1 MMAKL
6 FPSIYTWQTKTKGY
20 FLILSSLLLICL
32 QSWST
37 NPSIHERLLLEYQ
50 QPARNW
56 WEALPLGNG
65 FIGAMVYGG
74 TLHERIDLN
83 ETTFWSGSPYNNDAP
98 RAKDSL
104 QCVRELIRH
113 GKEEQAE
120 GVINRNFFTGKNGMR
135 FLPLGSLLIDMS
147 TEGQGNKRQLK
158 ASAKLSGDNSYHRSL
173 SLEQAVNTTTFVQDG
188 VKIKR
193 TVFTSFA
200 QRFMAVHLQASR
212 KGALHF
218 SVSLSSILNHKV
230 EAQRQQLSMVCQGE
244 EQEGVKAGLH
254 AVCKVAVKT
263 DGKTM
268 SQDDRL
274 SITHATSVTIYL
286 TAATNFVNYHDISG
300 DAEEKA
306 QQALEQALAGDYA
319 RQLRAHL
326 AVYQPLF
333 NTVGLSINAAKPQD
347 KTIPTDALLKQYPQQ
362 QDTRLVTLMF
372 QYGRYLLLSSSRP
385 GGQAANLQG
394 IWNKERFAPW
404 DSKYTININTEMNYW
419 PAEVTNLTSTLPPL
433 FSLIHDLSQTGA
445 QTAQTMYGCRG
456 FVAHHNTDIWRVAGP
471 IDGAYWGMFP
481 CGGAWLTTHLW
492 QHYLFTGDKS
502 FLRQWYPVLRSAARF
517 LMDYGQIVPTDSLY
531 QFNSQ
536 LSTFNSGS
544 TSLDSCSISF
554 NTHHSTFNIHKAFL
568 LSPSVSPEHGP
579 MGKRTS
585 VTAGCTMDNQI
596 AFDALSSAIRA
607 SEILGTDTTF
617 RHEAQE
623 KLALLPPMQVGRYG
637 QLQEWLQDGDN
648 PKDEHRHISHLYG
661 LYPSNQ
667 ISPFSHPELFSA
679 AHTTL
684 LQRGDM
690 ATGWSLGWK
699 INFWAR
705 MLDGDHALQIIN
717 NLLHL
722 LPCDSLQ
729 RQYPNGRV
737 YPNLFDAHPPF
748 QIDGNFGFTAGIAE
762 MLVQSHDG
770 AVHLLP
776 ALPAAWHEGN
786 VKGIRTRGGFVVSE
800 QWSDGKL
807 KQATI
812 TSTIGGVLRLRS
824 YQPLKGQGLREA
836 KGACPN
842 ALFAPAVVRKPLIHT
857 QKLQDVK
864 IPRVYEYDID
874 TQPGKSYA
882 VFGIR

>member
-1 MMAKL
+1 MV
-6 FPSIYTWQTKTKGY
+6 
-20 FLILSSLLLICL
+20 ILCSLLLINL
-32 QSWST
+32 PSWGRNAMS
-37 NPSIHERLLLEYQ
+37 HDRLCLEYQ

-74 TLHERIDLN
+74 TTHERIDLN

-104 QCVRELIRH
+104 QWVRELIRH
-113 GKEEQAE
+113 GKEDQAE

-135 FLPLGSLLIDMS
+135 FLPLGSLLIDMP
-147 TEGQGNKRQLK
+147 TDAQAAKRQH
-158 ASAKLSGDNSYHRSL
+158 AETAKQTGSNNYHRSL
-173 SLEQAVNTTTFVQDG
+173 SLNEAVNTTTFYQDG
-188 VKIKR
+188 VKIER
-193 TVFTSFA
+193 TAFTSFSG
-200 QRFMAVHLQASR
+200 RFMAVHLQASR
-212 KGALHF
+212 KGALQF
-218 SVSLSSILNHKV
+218 RVSLSSILNHQVK
-230 EAQRQQLSMVCQGE
+230 AQNRQLTMVCQGE
-244 EQEGVKAGLH
+244 DQEGVKAGLH
-254 AVCKVAVKT
+254 AVTKVAVKS
-263 DGKTM
+263 DGKTVC
-268 SQDDRL
+268 QDNRL
-274 SITHATSVTIYL
+274 YISGATSATIYL
-286 TAATNFVNYHDISG
+286 TAATNFVNYQNISG
-300 DAEEKA
+300 DAEGMA
-306 QQALEQALAGDYA
+306 QKALEQALADDYA
-319 RQLRAHL
+319 WQLRAHL

-347 KTIPTDALLKQYPQQ
+347 KTIPTDVLLKQYPQQ
-362 QDTRLVTLMF
+362 QDARLVTLMF

-394 IWNKERFAPW
+394 IWNKERNAPW

-419 PAEVTNLTSTLPPL
+419 PAEVSNLTSTLPPL
-433 FSLIHDLSQTGA
+433 FSLISDLSQTGA
-445 QTAQTMYGCRG
+445 RTAQTMYGCRG

-492 QHYLFTGDKS
+492 QHYLFTGDKT

-531 QFNSQ
+531 QFNTQ
-536 LSTFNSGS
+536 LSTFNPGS
-544 TSLDSCSISF
+544 ASFDSCSTSF
-554 NTHHSTFNIHKAFL
+554 NTHHSTFNIRKVFL

-596 AFDALSSAIRA
+596 TFDALSSAIRA
-607 SEILGTDTTF
+607 SEILDVDTAF
-617 RHEAQE
+617 RHEAQQ

-661 LYPSNQ
+661 LYPSNH

-705 MLDGDHALQIIN
+705 MLDGNHALHIIN
-717 NLLHL
+717 NMLHL

-748 QIDGNFGFTAGIAE
+748 QIDGNFGFTAGVAE

-776 ALPAAWHEGN
+776 ALPAAWHEGS
-786 VKGIRTRGGFVVSE
+786 VTGLRARGGFVVSE

-842 ALFAPAVVRKPLIHT
+842 ALFAPAVVRKPLVHT
-857 QKLQDVK
+857 QKLQEVK

-874 TQPGKSYA
+874 TQPGNAYT

>member
-1 MMAKL
+1 MV
-6 FPSIYTWQTKTKGY
+6 
-20 FLILSSLLLICL
+20 ILCSLLFISL
-32 QSWST
+32 QSWSRNT
-37 NPSIHERLLLEYQ
+37 GTHDRLCLEYQ
-50 QPARNW
+50 QPANNW

-65 FIGAMVYGG
+65 FIGAMAYGG
-74 TLHERIDLN
+74 TTHERIDLN

-98 RAKDSL
+98 HAKDSL
-104 QCVRELIRH
+104 QWVRELIRH
-113 GKEEQAE
+113 GNEEQAE

-135 FLPLGSLLIDMS
+135 FLPLGSLFIDMPS
-147 TEGQGNKRQLK
+147 VGQTAERRQAK
-158 ASAKLSGDNSYHRSL
+158 SAKHTGRSNYHRSL
-173 SLEQAVNTTTFVQDG
+173 SLNEAVTTTTFFHDG
-188 VKIKR
+188 VKIER
-193 TVFTSFA
+193 TAFTSFA
-200 QRFMAVHLQASR
+200 GRFMAVHLQASR
-212 KGALHF
+212 KGALQF
-218 SVSLSSILNHKV
+218 RVSLSSILNHQVK
-230 EAQRQQLSMVCQGE
+230 AQNRQLTMVCQGE
-244 EQEGVKAGLH
+244 DQEGVKAGLH
-254 AVCKVAVKT
+254 AVTKVAVKS
-263 DGKTM
+263 DGKTVC
-268 SQDDRL
+268 QDNRL
-274 SITHATSVTIYL
+274 CISGATSATVYL

-300 DAEEKA
+300 DAEGMA
-306 QQALEQALAGDYA
+306 QKALEQALAGDYV
-319 RQLRAHL
+319 RQLRAHI
-326 AVYQPLF
+326 AACQPLF
-333 NTVGLSINAAKPQD
+333 NTVDLSINPAKPQENVL
-347 KTIPTDALLKQYPQQ
+347 PTDILLKQYPQQ
-362 QDTRLVTLMF
+362 QDARLVTLMF

-433 FSLIHDLSQTGA
+433 FSLINDLSQTGA
-445 QTAQTMYGCRG
+445 RTAQTMYGCRG
-456 FVAHHNTDIWRVAGP
+456 FVAHHNTDIWRVSGP

-492 QHYLFTGDKS
+492 QHYLFTGDKT
-502 FLRQWYPVLRSAARF
+502 FLRQWYPVIRSAARF
-517 LMDYGQIVPTDSLY
+517 LMDYGQIVSTDSLC
-531 QFNSQ
+531 Q
-536 LSTFNSGS
+536 
-544 TSLDSCSISF
+544 F
-554 NTHHSTFNIHKAFL
+554 NTHHSTFNINHSSFNIQHSTFV

-596 AFDALSSAIRA
+596 TFDALSSAIRA
-607 SEILGTDTTF
+607 SEILGVDTAF
-617 RHEAQE
+617 RREAEE

-648 PKDEHRHISHLYG
+648 PKDDHRHISHLYG

-667 ISPFSHPELFSA
+667 ISPFSHPELFRAS
-679 AHTTL
+679 HTTL

-705 MLDGDHALQIIN
+705 MLDGNHALQIIN
-717 NLLHL
+717 NMLHL

-729 RQYPNGRV
+729 RQYPNGRI

-776 ALPAAWHEGN
+776 ALPAAWHEGS
-786 VKGIRTRGGFVVSE
+786 VRGLRARGGFVVSE
-800 QWSDGKL
+800 QWTDGKL
-807 KQATI
+807 CQATI

-824 YQPLKGQGLREA
+824 YQPLKGQGLRTA

-842 ALFAPAVVRKPLIHT
+842 ALLVPAVVRKPLIHT
-857 QKLQDVK
+857 QKLEEVK
-864 IPRVYEYDID
+864 IPGIYEYDLD
-874 TQPGKSYA
+874 TQPGKTYS
-882 VFGIR
+882 VFSIR

>member
-1 MMAKL
+1 
-6 FPSIYTWQTKTKGY
+6 
-20 FLILSSLLLICL
+20 
-32 QSWST
+32 
-37 NPSIHERLLLEYQ
+37 
-50 QPARNW
+50 
-56 WEALPLGNG
+56 
-65 FIGAMVYGG
+65 
-74 TLHERIDLN
+74 
-83 ETTFWSGSPYNNDAP
+83 
-98 RAKDSL
+98 
-104 QCVRELIRH
+104 
-113 GKEEQAE
+113 
-120 GVINRNFFTGKNGMR
+120 
-135 FLPLGSLLIDMS
+135 
-147 TEGQGNKRQLK
+147 
-158 ASAKLSGDNSYHRSL
+158 
-173 SLEQAVNTTTFVQDG
+173 
-188 VKIKR
+188 
-193 TVFTSFA
+193 
-200 QRFMAVHLQASR
+200 
-212 KGALHF
+212 
-218 SVSLSSILNHKV
+218 
-230 EAQRQQLSMVCQGE
+230 
-244 EQEGVKAGLH
+244 
-254 AVCKVAVKT
+254 
-263 DGKTM
+263 
-268 SQDDRL
+268 
-274 SITHATSVTIYL
+274 
-286 TAATNFVNYHDISG
+286 
-300 DAEEKA
+300 
-306 QQALEQALAGDYA
+306 
-319 RQLRAHL
+319 
-326 AVYQPLF
+326 
-333 NTVGLSINAAKPQD
+333 
-347 KTIPTDALLKQYPQQ
+347 
-362 QDTRLVTLMF
+362 
-372 QYGRYLLLSSSRP
+372 
-385 GGQAANLQG
+385 
-394 IWNKERFAPW
+394 
-404 DSKYTININTEMNYW
+404 
-419 PAEVTNLTSTLPPL
+419 
-433 FSLIHDLSQTGA
+433 
-445 QTAQTMYGCRG
+445 
-456 FVAHHNTDIWRVAGP
+456 
-471 IDGAYWGMFP
+471 
-481 CGGAWLTTHLW
+481 
-492 QHYLFTGDKS
+492 
-502 FLRQWYPVLRSAARF
+502 
-517 LMDYGQIVPTDSLY
+517 
-531 QFNSQ
+531 
-536 LSTFNSGS
+536 
-544 TSLDSCSISF
+544 
-554 NTHHSTFNIHKAFL
+554 
-568 LSPSVSPEHGP
+568 

-776 ALPAAWHEGN
+776 ALPAAWHEGS

-807 KQATI
+807 KSATI
-812 TSTIGGVLRLRS
+812 TSTIGGVLRLRA

-857 QKLQDVK
+857 QKLQEVK

>member
-1 MMAKL
+1 MTQEQSHSL
-6 FPSIYTWQTKTKGY
+6 LYRLRLSGGLL
-20 FLILSSLLLICL
+20 LILCSLLLINL
-32 QSWST
+32 PSWGRNAMS
-37 NPSIHERLLLEYQ
+37 HDRLCLEYQ

-74 TLHERIDLN
+74 TTHERIDLN

-98 RAKDSL
+98 HAKDSL
-104 QCVRELIRH
+104 QWVRELIRH
-113 GKEEQAE
+113 GKEDQAE

-135 FLPLGSLLIDMS
+135 FLPLGSLLIDMP
-147 TEGQGNKRQLK
+147 TDAQTTDPQQAK
-158 ASAKLSGDNSYHRSL
+158 SAKQTETNGYHRLL
-173 SLEQAVNTTTFVQDG
+173 SLNEAVNTTTFYQNG
-188 VKIKR
+188 IKIERKA
-193 TVFTSFA
+193 FTSFA
-200 QRFMAVHLQASR
+200 GRFMAVHLQASR
-212 KGALHF
+212 KGALQF
-218 SVSLSSILNHKV
+218 SVALSSILNHEVK
-230 EAQRQQLSMVCQGE
+230 AQDQQITMVCQGE
-244 EQEGVKAGLH
+244 NQEGVKAGLH
-254 AVCKVAVKT
+254 AVTKVAVKS
-263 DGKTM
+263 DGKIVCK
-268 SQDDRL
+268 DNRL
-274 SITHATSVTIYL
+274 CISGATSATIYL

-300 DAEEKA
+300 NAEDKA
-306 QQALEQALAGDYA
+306 QQALEQAIAGNYTQ
-319 RQLRAHL
+319 QLRAHI
-326 AVYQPLF
+326 AAYQPLF
-333 NTVGLSINAAKPQD
+333 NKVDLSINSAKSQE
-347 KTIPTDALLKQYPQQ
+347 KVLPTDVLLQQYPQQ
-362 QDTRLVTLMF
+362 QNPRLVTLMF
-372 QYGRYLLLSSSRP
+372 QYGRYLLLSSSRS

-394 IWNKERFAPW
+394 IWNKERNAPW

-433 FSLIHDLSQTGA
+433 FALISDLSQTGA
-445 QTAQTMYGCRG
+445 RTAQTMYGCRG

-531 QFNSQ
+531 QFNALHPTHNAESA
-536 LSTFNSGS
+536 SA
-544 TSLDSCSISF
+544 DSCSISF

-596 AFDALSSAIRA
+596 AFDALSSAIKA

-807 KQATI
+807 KSATI
-812 TSTIGGVLRLRS
+812 TSTIGGVLRLRA

-842 ALFAPAVVRKPLIHT
+842 ALFAPAVVRQPIIHT
-857 QKLQDVK
+857 EKVEEVK

>member
-1 MMAKL
+1 MV
-6 FPSIYTWQTKTKGY
+6 
-20 FLILSSLLLICL
+20 ILCSLLFISL
-32 QSWST
+32 QSWSRNT
-37 NPSIHERLLLEYQ
+37 GTHDRLCLEYQ

-74 TLHERIDLN
+74 TTHERIDLN

-98 RAKDSL
+98 HAKDSL
-104 QCVRELIRH
+104 QWVRELIRH

-135 FLPLGSLLIDMS
+135 FLPLGSLFIDMPS
-147 TEGQGNKRQLK
+147 VGQTAERRQAK
-158 ASAKLSGDNSYHRSL
+158 SAKQTGRSNYHRSL
-173 SLEQAVNTTTFVQDG
+173 SLNEAVNITTFFHDG
-188 VKIKR
+188 VKIER
-193 TVFTSFA
+193 TAFTSFA
-200 QRFMAVHLQASR
+200 GRFMAVHLLAAR
-212 KGALHF
+212 KGALQF
-218 SVSLSSILNHKV
+218 SVSLSSILNHDVK
-230 EAQRQQLSMVCQGE
+230 AQDRQLTMVCQGE
-244 EQEGVKAGLH
+244 DQEGVKAGLH
-254 AVCKVAVKT
+254 AVAKVAVKS
-263 DGKTM
+263 DGKLLCE
-268 SQDDRL
+268 DNRL
-274 SITHATSVTIYL
+274 WISGATSATVYL

-300 DAEEKA
+300 DAEGKA
-306 QQALEQALAGDYA
+306 QLALEQALAGNYA
-319 RQLRAHL
+319 EQLRAHI
-326 AVYQPLF
+326 AAYQPLF
-333 NTVGLSINAAKPQD
+333 NTVSLSINPARSQSQVL
-347 KTIPTDALLKQYPQQ
+347 PTDVLLQQYPQQ
-362 QDTRLVTLMF
+362 QDPRLVTLMF

-419 PAEVTNLTSTLPPL
+419 PAEVTHLTSTLPPL
-433 FSLIHDLSQTGA
+433 FALISDLSQTGA
-445 QTAQTMYGCRG
+445 RTAQTMYGCRG

-517 LMDYGQIVPTDSLY
+517 LMDYGQIVHADSLY
-531 QFNSQ
+531 QFKTGNASP
-536 LSTFNSGS
+536 
-544 TSLDSCSISF
+544 DSCSTSF
-554 NTHHSTFNIHKAFL
+554 NPHRPTFNIGEAFL

-648 PKDEHRHISHLYG
+648 PKDEHRHISHLFG

-807 KQATI
+807 KQAII
-812 TSTIGGVLRLRS
+812 TSTIGGVLRLRA

-842 ALFAPAVVRKPLIHT
+842 ALFAPAVVRQPIIHT
-857 QKLQDVK
+857 EKVEEVK